1 MKKRFTRN
9 IHSQG
14 RLVHAAGALVALAGV
29 VFGFAA
35 GAWHVGQAAGSGDV
49 GHGRPGGGTAGCCQ
63 WWPWLA

>member
-14 RLVHAAGALVALAGV
+14 RLVHAAGALVALAGA

-35 GAWHVGQAAGSGDV
+35 GAWPGFALLAREVSQPCGSSQPAA
-49 GHGRPGGGTAGCCQ
+49 
-63 WWPWLA
+63 